1 MKKLLSIFLVLAILA
16 LFLVGCVGA
25 SRSSAGFT
33 SDEPP
38 GFTVNQE
45 HDLNWY
51 QKYGP

>member
-25 SRSSAGFT
+25 SRSNAGFS
-33 SDEPP
+33 SDENRWW
-38 GFTVNQE
+38 VNQQ
-45 HDLNWY
+45 HDVDWF